1 MTTNT
6 FFSTWTEASAY
17 ISEMESL
24 GYSVRY
30 EVDWRPNPRPY
41 RVIVR
46 TA

>member
-1 MTTNT
+1 MTTNR
-6 FFSTWTEASAY
+6 FFSTWTETSAY

-24 GYSVRY
+24 GYSVSY
-30 EVDWRPNPRPY
+30 EVDWRPNPTPY